1 LSFDLSWVIHWAFLS
16 VVILYG
22 IGIILP
28 FVFYRNAHL
37 QNLVAHG
44 TAMAAS
50 TAGVVLGLAGLWA
63 SEPVTF
69 SVPSNL
75 PLLTFQVRVDPLASF
90 FLLIISL
97 AGFSVSQFAMGY
109 VREFEGRRSIGFLGG
124 LYNAFLLSMTLV
136 VLADDG
142 FFFLIVWEI
151 MSLVSFFLVVTEH
164 EKPETRYAG
173 FFYLIMTHIGTAFI
187 IVTYLIFY
195 QQAGSFSFEAFRHPA
210 APLPE
215 GFRTLAFAA
224 ALIGFGT
231 KAGIVPL
238 HVWLPYAHPAAPS
251 HVSALMSGVMIK
263 TAIYGLIRVYFDF
276 LGGTFPW
283 AWGFT
288 VLAIGAVSAL
298 LGVMYALMEHDLKSL
313 LAYHSVENIGIIL
326 MGIGAGM
333 IFQSYGLSNLAALGL
348 LAGLYHTINH
358 AMFKGLLFLGAG
370 STLYA
375 THTRNM
381 EEYGGLIRKMPW
393 TAFFFLIGAVS
404 ISALPPSNGFV
415 SEWLTFQSLF
425 LSFQIPDVL
434 MKIMLPIGAAMLALT
449 GVLALAC
456 FAKAFGISFL
466 AMPRSAH
473 AREAQEVPWAMRIG
487 MGEMAF
493 FCVVL
498 GIAPMWVIP
507 MIDRITAP
515 YTGASI
521 AGHVLSENGL
531 AVMPGMGIGFA
542 SISTPVLA
550 ILLAILIPAG
560 LFTAAAVGGRLRKRY
575 YKTWGCGIN
584 LKPRMEY
591 TATGFA
597 QPIKQVF
604 SMIYR
609 PTVKLETEMLEES
622 HYFAKRMRFETHIEP
637 VFQQY
642 LYDPVVRVL
651 SLLADRL
658 RVVQAGSL
666 HLYLTYIFLTLLIL
680 LLWVR

>member
-1 LSFDLSWVIHWAFLS
+1 LLGVIALHGTG
-16 VVILYG
+16 IL
-22 IGIILP
+22 LP
-28 FVFYRNAHL
+28 FVFGRNAHL

-44 TAMAAS
+44 AATAAS
-50 TAGVVLGLAGLWA
+50 VAGVVLGLAGMLA
-63 SEPVTF
+63 QTPATF

-75 PLLTFQVRVDPLASF
+75 PLLNFQVRVDPLASF
-90 FLLIISL
+90 FVLIISL
-97 AGFSVSQFAMGY
+97 AGFAVSQFAIGY
-109 VREFEGRRSIGFLGG
+109 VREFEGRRSIVALGG

-136 VLADDG
+136 ILADDG

-151 MSLVSFFLVVTEH
+151 MSLVSYFLVVTEH

-187 IVTYLIFY
+187 IVAYLIFY
-195 QQAGSFSFEAFRHPA
+195 QQAGTFSFEVFRHPA
-210 APLPE
+210 TPLPE

-276 LGGTFPW
+276 LGGSFPW

-288 VLAIGAVSAL
+288 VLAVGAVSAL

-326 MGIGAGM
+326 IGIGAGM
-333 IFQSYGLSNLAALGL
+333 IFQSYGLPDLAALGL

-381 EEYGGLIRKMPW
+381 EEYGGLIRRMPW

-449 GVLALAC
+449 SVLALAC

-487 MGEMAF
+487 MAEMAL

-498 GIAPMWVIP
+498 GLAPMGVIP
-507 MIDRITAP
+507 MIDRVTAP

-521 AGHVLSENGL
+521 AGRVISENGL
-531 AVMPGMGIGFA
+531 AVMPMGVGFA
-542 SISTPVLA
+542 SVSTPVLGL
-550 ILLAILIPAG
+550 LLAILIPVG
-560 LFTAAAVGGRLRKRY
+560 LLAAVAVGRKIRKRY
-575 YKTWGCGIN
+575 YHTWGCGIN

-637 VFQQY
+637 VFQEY
-642 LYDPVVRVL
+642 LYDPVVGILNRI
-651 SLLADRL
+651 ANRL

-666 HLYLTYIFLTLLIL
+666 HLYLTYIFITLLIL